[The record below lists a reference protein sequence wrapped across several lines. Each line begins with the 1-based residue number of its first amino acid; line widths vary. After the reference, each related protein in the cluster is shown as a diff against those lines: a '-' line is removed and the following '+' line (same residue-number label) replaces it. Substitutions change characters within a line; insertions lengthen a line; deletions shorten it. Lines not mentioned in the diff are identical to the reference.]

1 MTGEAPVLS
10 LDGGIVK
17 NVFQQGRS
25 ERICEAYPS
34 HPPRAVSTA
43 LPQAVR
49 RACERRENEA
59 RWKVRLGAPGL
70 GGWNQTV
77 FHDPAR

>member
-25 ERICEAYPS
+25 ERTCEAYPCVTLS
-34 HPPRAVSTA
+34 
-43 LPQAVR
+43 L
-49 RACERRENEA
+49 
-59 RWKVRLGAPGL
+59 
-70 GGWNQTV
+70 
-77 FHDPAR
+77 